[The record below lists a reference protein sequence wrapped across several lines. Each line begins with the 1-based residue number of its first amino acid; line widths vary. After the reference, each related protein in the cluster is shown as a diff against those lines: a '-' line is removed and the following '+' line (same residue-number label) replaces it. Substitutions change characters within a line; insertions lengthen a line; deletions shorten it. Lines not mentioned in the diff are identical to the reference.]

1 MAKRRNK
8 RKRSIESSVDRP
20 SEQPFGGLS
29 PEEGR
34 AYALTTAM
42 ERKFKVF
49 YFVPH
54 LPQKIEEA
62 SPLGWYTP
70 GLHAAADPL
79 MVAATLPAD
88 IREPHTDRSSVLVQR
103 LFRGIWPFVTPISID
118 AVAEVHRIV
127 GTPFQVFLTNDETVA
142 EAVDLVI
149 KDAEAPVLHA
159 SSIPGSGRISIRDLL
174 TDGISKYTREVLD
187 ALASRDEWKVFV
199 RQARQLISAEPQV
212 RPRKHHLQAG
222 QHNVVMP
229 NEIALM
235 AFGWKFHRSKPI
247 SQPFMT
253 DNSSETYI
261 SRICESADAVAEE
274 RERLLKGMPNAPQD
288 HRYVLALASVYWGHY
303 KDWRARVQEMAPELR
318 EDLKLAYASVVQAK
332 TYFDWIKVNEF
343 GKPAVGKLYLAINQL
358 RGNDMRAFTAGLSL
372 LAAASLVPVLR
383 LEPRLHSIR
392 GDLKMLADCTRAEAQ
407 IRIEW
412 KTSRLMTRLGQKMRS
427 LIAPSFL
434 QRIDAPARSG
444 QIEGMKLVS
453 DLPLELLPTYGL
465 PLGLRYDTSR
475 LNPLPGNMF
484 LQQCSLP
491 PIVLPQESFEEI
503 LVIRSFAPDDRL
515 KPLFERATSI
525 VTTNE
530 PTQRIRYRIV
540 DVENEG
546 EFVAALNDYEG
557 AIVVF
562 DCHGRFD
569 ETLGMGT
576 LVIGGASL
584 NPWDLKNRIQMPP
597 IVMFSAC
604 DTQPIDGSH
613 SSVATAAF
621 ALGARAVLATILPIR
636 ALEAAVFSGRMS
648 LRLAEFVPEALKY
661 RTLLTWREVVSGM
674 LRMSHCTEVLRRLM
688 SHARLSLSKD
698 EFHNVLLTANVAING
713 RKAHWFEAFLEE
725 LATCSG
731 RTLVSLK
738 EDVERWAGMTEA
750 MKHIQ
755 LGAPESII
763 IVGKSPEQVL
773 AERGPNS
780 ATAYV

>member
-1 MAKRRNK
+1 LANRRNK
-8 RKRSIESSVDRP
+8 RKRSNESAVDGI
-20 SEQPFGGLS
+20 SEQLFAGLS

-42 ERKFKVF
+42 ERRFKVF

-54 LPQKIEEA
+54 LPQKMEEA

-70 GLHAAADPL
+70 GLHAAAEPL

-142 EAVDLVI
+142 EAVDLVL
-149 KDAEAPVLHA
+149 KDAEAPVFHA

-199 RQARQLISAEPQV
+199 RQARQLISAEPQF

-222 QHNVVMP
+222 HHNVVMP

-247 SQPFMT
+247 SQPLMAE
-253 DNSSETYI
+253 NSSETYI
-261 SRICESADAVAEE
+261 NRICESADAVAEE
-274 RERLLKGMPNAPQD
+274 RERLLKGMPNAPRD
-288 HRYVLALASVYWGHY
+288 HRYVLAVASVYWGHY
-303 KDWRARVQEMAPELR
+303 ENWRAQVQESAPELR
-318 EDLKLAYASVVQAK
+318 EDLKRAYASVVQAK
-332 TYFDWIKVNEF
+332 TYFDWVKADEF
-343 GKPAVGKLYLAINQL
+343 GKPAVGKLYLAMNQV
-358 RGNDMRAFTAGLSL
+358 RGADMRTFTAGLSL

-383 LEPRLHSIR
+383 LEPRLNSIR

-407 IRIEW
+407 RRIEW
-412 KTSRLMTRLGQKMRS
+412 KTSRLMTRLGHKMRS
-427 LIAPSFL
+427 LIAPPFL
-434 QRIDAPARSG
+434 QRIDAPARAG

-453 DLPLELLPTYGL
+453 DLPLELLPTAGI

-491 PIVLPQESFEEI
+491 PIVLPQERFEEI
-503 LVIRSFAPDDRL
+503 LVIRSFAPDDHL
-515 KPLFERATSI
+515 KPLFERATSF
-525 VTTNE
+525 VSTSE
-530 PTQRIRYRIV
+530 PTQKIRYRIV

-562 DCHGRFD
+562 DCHGRFE

-636 ALEAAVFSGRMS
+636 ARDAAVFSGRMS
-648 LRLAEFVPEALKY
+648 LRLALFVPEALKY

-688 SHARLSLSKD
+688 SHARLSLGED

-731 RTLVSLK
+731 RTLGSLK

-763 IVGKSPEQVL
+763 IVGESPEHVL
-773 AERGPNS
+773 AERGLRS
-780 ATAYV
+780 ATPNV